1 MMAAVRVEA
10 GFNLHQTTNTAAT
23 GVAAVIKHRDGWM
36 FRCRGCCKFIN
47 AMFSE
52 KRHCVGCVEICWEM
66 MIDFFF
72 HLEFV

>member
-1 MMAAVRVEA
+1 MMAAVRVEV
-10 GFNLHQTTNTAAT
+10 GFNLHQTTNTVAT

-47 AMFSE
+47 
-52 KRHCVGCVEICWEM
+52 CVGCVEICWEM